1 MKIKLL
7 KNSFINISNNL
18 YDSDFINLAKI
29 NDSKIC
35 FDNDTLFLSK
45 RSKDKLNSQ
54 IIERNNECIYVFKY
68 YDSYGILADLPIEEY
83 VSEKIKCHE
92 LVLPDVIQGMISN
105 YHIYN
110 SETAPVFIV
119 HKEEIDYEKIIS
131 DKKYKKDYHFD
142 NIDLYVFFDDE
153 AKKILKNFLC
163 IEQMYVADG
172 HHRLY
177 ASSMLKNKNSV
188 FSCFLSFSQVTI
200 SPIHR
205 MIKDIDATS
214 FDKAK
219 IFMDNFL
226 EVFDDGEL
234 KKGYVRITYQG
245 DSFLVKLKDTEDDLF
260 WNNDVYRMNTQIIST
275 AFRILNFSNVKY
287 IGDTEIL
294 FAKKNLNK
302 DDVLIELCP
311 LDPEEFME
319 LANEVCILPP
329 KSTFFIPKF
338 PSFLVFKKYK

>member
-142 NIDLYVFFDDE
+142 NMDLYVFFDDE

-245 DSFLVKLKDTEDDLF
+245 DSFLILK
-260 WNNDVYRMNTQIIST
+260 
-275 AFRILNFSNVKY
+275 
-287 IGDTEIL
+287 
-294 FAKKNLNK
+294 
-302 DDVLIELCP
+302 
-311 LDPEEFME
+311 
-319 LANEVCILPP
+319 
-329 KSTFFIPKF
+329 
-338 PSFLVFKKYK
+338 

>member
-245 DSFLVKLKDTEDDLF
+245 DSFLVKLKDTENDLF

-275 AFRILNFSNVKY
+275 AFRILNFSNIKY

-302 DDVLIELCP
+302 NDVLIELCP

>member
-142 NIDLYVFFDDE
+142 NMDLYVFFDDE

-245 DSFLVKLKDTEDDLF
+245 DSFLVKLKDTENDLF

-275 AFRILNFSNVKY
+275 AFRILS
-287 IGDTEIL
+287 ILEIL
-294 FAKKNLNK
+294 KFYLLRKI
-302 DDVLIELCP
+302 LIKMM
-311 LDPEEFME
+311 F
-319 LANEVCILPP
+319 
-329 KSTFFIPKF
+329 
-338 PSFLVFKKYK
+338 

>member
-245 DSFLVKLKDTEDDLF
+245 DSFLVKLKDTENDLF

-302 DDVLIELCP
+302 NDVLIELCP
-311 LDPEEFME
+311 LDSEEFME

>member
-68 YDSYGILADLPIEEY
+68 YNSYGILADLPIEEY

-245 DSFLVKLKDTEDDLF
+245 DSFLVKLKDTENDLF

-302 DDVLIELCP
+302 NDVLIELCP

>member
-245 DSFLVKLKDTEDDLF
+245 DSFLVKLKDTENDLF

-302 DDVLIELCP
+302 NDVLIELCP

-319 LANEVCILPP
+319 LANDVCILPP

>member
-188 FSCFLSFSQVTI
+188 FSCFLSFSQVII

-214 FDKAK
+214 FEKAK

-245 DSFLVKLKDTEDDLF
+245 DSFLVKLKDTENDLF
-260 WNNDVYRMNTQIIST
+260 WNNDVYRINTQIIST

-302 DDVLIELCP
+302 NDVLIELCP

>member
-1 MKIKLL
+1 MEVFMKIKLL

-68 YDSYGILADLPIEEY
+68 CDSYGILADLPIEEY

-142 NIDLYVFFDDE
+142 NIDLYVFLMM
-153 AKKILKNFLC
+153 K
-163 IEQMYVADG
+163 
-172 HHRLY
+172 
-177 ASSMLKNKNSV
+177 
-188 FSCFLSFSQVTI
+188 
-200 SPIHR
+200 
-205 MIKDIDATS
+205 
-214 FDKAK
+214 
-219 IFMDNFL
+219 
-226 EVFDDGEL
+226 L
-234 KKGYVRITYQG
+234 KK
-245 DSFLVKLKDTEDDLF
+245 F
-260 WNNDVYRMNTQIIST
+260 
-275 AFRILNFSNVKY
+275 
-287 IGDTEIL
+287 
-294 FAKKNLNK
+294 
-302 DDVLIELCP
+302 
-311 LDPEEFME
+311 
-319 LANEVCILPP
+319 
-329 KSTFFIPKF
+329 
-338 PSFLVFKKYK
+338 

>member
-142 NIDLYVFFDDE
+142 NMDLYVFFDDE

-245 DSFLVKLKDTEDDLF
+245 DSFLVKLKDTENDLF

-287 IGDTEIL
+287 IGDAEIL

-302 DDVLIELCP
+302 NDVLIELCP

>member
-54 IIERNNECIYVFKY
+54 IIERNNECIYIFKY

-245 DSFLVKLKDTEDDLF
+245 DSFLVKLKDTENDLF

>member
-142 NIDLYVFFDDE
+142 NMDLYVFFDDE

-245 DSFLVKLKDTEDDLF
+245 DSFLVKLKDTENDLF

-302 DDVLIELCP
+302 NDVLIELCP

>member
-1 MKIKLL
+1 
-7 KNSFINISNNL
+7 
-18 YDSDFINLAKI
+18 
-29 NDSKIC
+29 
-35 FDNDTLFLSK
+35 
-45 RSKDKLNSQ
+45 
-54 IIERNNECIYVFKY
+54 
-68 YDSYGILADLPIEEY
+68 
-83 VSEKIKCHE
+83 
-92 LVLPDVIQGMISN
+92 MISN

-142 NIDLYVFFDDE
+142 NMDLYVFFDDE

-245 DSFLVKLKDTEDDLF
+245 DSFLVKLKDTENDLF

-302 DDVLIELCP
+302 NDVLIELCP